1 MSGGG
6 KAREAYGKAGG
17 GGVETGEVDSEDTG
31 LVELLRAHQAVIV
44 SVQGTKNES
53 SSEARKPESPQTREP
68 ASSWLCRHGGT
79 RRVTGILGIFGCPVI
94 YPHICFLKGGKC
106 TWSQHSLQGIRG

>member
-44 SVQGTKNES
+44 SVQGTWNES
-53 SSEARKPESPQTREP
+53 SSQARKPANPRARKPARSHPHEHVDMAEHKEPRASLEHLDVLYISTYMDSKGREMYLEST
-68 ASSWLCRHGGT
+68 
-79 RRVTGILGIFGCPVI
+79 
-94 YPHICFLKGGKC
+94 
-106 TWSQHSLQGIRG
+106 

>member
-31 LVELLRAHQAVIV
+31 LVELLRAHQAVIM

-53 SSEARKPESPQTREP
+53 SLEARKPESPRARILVGMSTWRGTNSHGHP
-68 ASSWLCRHGGT
+68 WILWMPCDISIYRASEGRKMYLEST
-79 RRVTGILGIFGCPVI
+79 
-94 YPHICFLKGGKC
+94 
-106 TWSQHSLQGIRG
+106 